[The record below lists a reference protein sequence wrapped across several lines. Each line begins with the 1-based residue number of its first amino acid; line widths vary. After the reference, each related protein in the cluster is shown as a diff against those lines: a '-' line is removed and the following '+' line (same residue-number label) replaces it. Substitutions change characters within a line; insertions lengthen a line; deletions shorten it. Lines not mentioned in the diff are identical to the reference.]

1 MTCSLTPATD
11 LEGDERNEGKREEG
25 WKKEGNGSGRRC
37 LRTLATTA
45 ELFSHFGA
53 INSHRIHCLC
63 SQTKSMN
70 MPFNLQFKQNLLS
83 LKISEN
89 ISVYPPADYA
99 D

>member
-11 LEGDERNEGKREEG
+11 LEGDERNEGKREER
-25 WKKEGNGSGRRC
+25 WKKEGNGRGRRC
-37 LRTLATTA
+37 LRALATTA
-45 ELFSHFGA
+45 ELFSRFGA
-53 INSHRIHCLC
+53 INSHCLC
-63 SQTKSMN
+63 SQTKRMN
-70 MPFNLQFKQNLLS
+70 MPFNLQFKLNLLS